1 MENVVENDNQILIFD
16 LIIEMVEH
24 IRKGLDLKDFDV
36 SLSETWHEFTISE
49 QSVAYS
55 WVLERM
61 DYLISKVR
69 SHPPRVLHIAERMI
83 LSKEAWA
90 WFLKLENLCIVEQ
103 SGIEKIIELLMMN
116 YDTDISLKYF
126 KQLVVPML
134 LESDSSGNIISPRL
148 KGTESVN

>member
-1 MENVVENDNQILIFD
+1 MEHVVDNDNHILMFD

-24 IRKGLDLKDFDV
+24 IRNGLDLKDFDV
-36 SLSETWHEFTISE
+36 NSSETWHEFTTAE
-49 QSVAYS
+49 QSAAYS

-61 DYLISKVR
+61 SYLTSKVR

-90 WFLKLENLCIVEQ
+90 WFLKLENLCIVDQ

-116 YDTDISLKYF
+116 YDTDMSLKNF
-126 KQLVVPML
+126 KNLVVPML
-134 LESDSSGNIISPRL
+134 LESDSSGNPTQPRL
-148 KGTESVN
+148 KGSESIN

>member
-90 WFLKLENLCIVEQ
+90 WFLKLENLCIVDQ

>member
-90 WFLKLENLCIVEQ
+90 WFLKLENLCIVDQ

-134 LESDSSGNIISPRL
+134 LESDSSGNIIFPRL

>member
-90 WFLKLENLCIVEQ
+90 WFLKLENLCIVDQ

-134 LESDSSGNIISPRL
+134 LESDSSGNLISPRL

>member
-1 MENVVENDNQILIFD
+1 LENVVENDNQILIFD

-90 WFLKLENLCIVEQ
+90 WFLKLENLCIVDQ

-134 LESDSSGNIISPRL
+134 LESDSSGNLISPRL